1 MSIAPL
7 TLPGMAIL
15 ASLASA
21 LIALGSGR
29 APWLMRGLCL
39 PLLTLAGALAAL
51 AGVGVLNTGGAA
63 LTSLPLG
70 LPGHPWMIAL
80 DRLSGLFMLL
90 IGLVVIAVS
99 VYAPGYLREY
109 EHGEDSLPALGFFS
123 GVFIA
128 AMMAVVLA
136 ADAFGFMVC
145 WELMSLSS
153 YFLVA
158 FQHQHS
164 ANRRAAFLYLL
175 MAHIGG
181 LSILLGYAVL
191 ASHGGGL
198 GFEAMRDAA
207 LTPAWATLAF
217 ALAFLGFGMKAG
229 LVPVHAWLPEAHPVA
244 PSHISALMSGVML
257 KVAVYGFVR
266 FCFDLLGNIQTS
278 WGVTV
283 LVVGAVS
290 ALLGVLLALMQ
301 TDLKR
306 MLAYSSVE
314 NVGIIFIG
322 LGLSMVFAASG
333 APTLAALALVAALFH
348 SLNHALFK
356 GLMFLGAGSVI
367 HATHQHNME
376 QLGGLLRRMPWTG
389 LFVLIGALALS
400 SLPPLNGFASEWLT
414 FQAALQ
420 AWSLHNGLLRSLIP
434 ITAAMLALTGA
445 LAAACFVRAYGIS
458 FLGLARGKS
467 ARKARETG
475 WGMRA
480 ALGLLAVLC
489 LLLGVLP
496 TPVIQWIEGI
506 PRELLGTGLPHATQH
521 GWLWLTPVSPAT
533 ASYAP
538 LWLALGLALAWGLTA
553 LLLRRGAVRKITR
566 GNAWDCGFGTRN
578 ARTQYTATAFS
589 QPFGRV
595 FGMLFQVDA
604 GLREDEGGGTPR
616 YLSQVSDHFWGWLYA
631 PVARATLLGGR
642 LASHLQSGHL
652 RHYLGW
658 TLATLLLLL
667 WMIS

>member
-7 TLPGMAIL
+7 TLAGWAML
-15 ASLASA
+15 ASLGSA
-21 LIALGSGR
+21 LAALGSGR
-29 APWLMRGLCL
+29 VPASMRWVCL
-39 PLLTLAGALAAL
+39 PLLGFSGLLAAAAGLAVLSGGEAAL
-51 AGVGVLNTGGAA
+51 AQ
-63 LTSLPLG
+63 LPLG
-70 LPGHPWMIAL
+70 LPGKPWQIGL
-80 DRLSGLFMLL
+80 DRLSGLFLLL
-90 IGLVVIAVS
+90 IGLVVFAASI
-99 VYAPGYLREY
+99 YAPGYLREY

-123 GVFIA
+123 GLFVA

-136 ADAFGFMVC
+136 ADAFMFMVC

-191 ASHGGGL
+191 GAHGGGL
-198 GFEAMRDAA
+198 DFEAMRGAS
-207 LTPAWATLAF
+207 LSPTWATIAF

-244 PSHISALMSGVML
+244 PSHVSALMSGVML

-266 FCFDLLGNIQTS
+266 FSFDLLGDLQTG

-283 LVVGAVS
+283 LIVGAVS

-301 TDLKR
+301 SDLKR

-348 SLNHALFK
+348 ALNHALFK

-367 HATHQHNME
+367 HATHQRNLE
-376 QLGGLLRRMPWTG
+376 QMGGLLRRMPWTG
-389 LFVLIGALALS
+389 LFVLIGSLALS

-420 AWSLHNGLLRSLIP
+420 SWSLQDGILRSLIP

-445 LAAACFVRAYGIS
+445 LAAACFVRAYGIA
-458 FLGLARGKS
+458 FLGLARGRS
-467 ARKARETG
+467 ARRARETG
-475 WGMRA
+475 FGMRA
-480 ALGLLAVLC
+480 ALALLATLCVLIG
-489 LLLGVLP
+489 LSP
-496 TPVIQWIEGI
+496 TTVVRWIQDI
-506 PRELLGTGLPHATQH
+506 PRELFGAGLPHATQH

-538 LWLALGLALAWGLTA
+538 LWLTIGLALLWSLTA
-553 LLLRRGAVRKITR
+553 LVLRRGKAREVIR
-566 GNAWDCGFGTRN
+566 GDAWDCGFGTRN

-595 FGMLFQVDA
+595 FGLLFQVDA
-604 GLREDEGGGTPR
+604 GLREDESGGAPR
-616 YLSQVSDHFWGWLYA
+616 YLIQISDYFWGWLYA

-642 LASHLQSGHL
+642 IASHLQSGHL

-667 WMIS
+667 WVIS